1 MGRIVRVFG
10 FKHIQNG
17 KEIDDDTRSQKMLS
31 EGESPKEE
39 GNLLEDPG
47 RQVQEPLCKEGKVTF
62 GFMLV

>member
-1 MGRIVRVFG
+1 MGRIVHVFG

-47 RQVQEPLCKEGKVTF
+47 R
-62 GFMLV
+62 